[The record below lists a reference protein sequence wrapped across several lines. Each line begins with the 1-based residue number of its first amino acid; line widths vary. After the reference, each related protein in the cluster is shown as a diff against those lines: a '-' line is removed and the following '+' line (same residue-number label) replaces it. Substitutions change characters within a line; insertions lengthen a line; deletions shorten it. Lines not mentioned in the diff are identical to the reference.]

1 MTLIVYQV
9 MNDNVKET
17 ARLIKRVEELATE
30 NAKWAKRND
39 VDDTMKSTLLE
50 ISEYVDSV

>member
-1 MTLIVYQV
+1 MK
-9 MNDNVKET
+9 DNVEET
-17 ARLIKRVEELATE
+17 ARLVKRAEELATE

>member
-17 ARLIKRVEELATE
+17 TRLIKRVEELATE

-39 VDDTMKSTLLE
+39 VDDTMKSALLE

>member
-39 VDDTMKSTLLE
+39 VDDTMKSALLE